1 MSENKRL
8 EKIKRKKKTFT
19 RAPESAI

>member
-8 EKIKRKKKTFT
+8 EKIKKKKRTFT
-19 RAPESAI
+19 RAAQSTI